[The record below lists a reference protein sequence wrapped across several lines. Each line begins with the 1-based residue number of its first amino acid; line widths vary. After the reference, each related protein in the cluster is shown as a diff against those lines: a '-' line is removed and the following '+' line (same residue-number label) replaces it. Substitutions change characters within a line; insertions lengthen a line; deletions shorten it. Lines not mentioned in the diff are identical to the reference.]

1 MGTLFFPVLLAVL
14 VAGELPD
21 LRSVCRAALA
31 LGSGTAA
38 AGGLCLA
45 LAWRYSCL
53 PEFLYRTVVVA
64 GHIGGSRCSVGQIA
78 AGLFMGP
85 VPNVFQP
92 DMIAVLVGAAGLFL
106 AAPNYRGRVW
116 RELAP
121 ASVCALSL
129 PIYRSFAQSLT
140 LNDWQNSLA
149 FLGLAASVGVGL
161 LRRLPEYV
169 SLSPAAGQAPPIRL
183 PTVRAFRTVCTVAA
197 ALWGAVSVG
206 YAIHNDWIRE
216 VQQFAP
222 GTVFHS
228 GVSVRGLE
236 GVLWGEPTVV
246 GPDTGPTTVLRRE
259 DFEATVRHLRGT
271 KGNFFVMG
279 DSVLL
284 YGLLRVPSPQPLLYF
299 QAGHSFLAQDLPYL
313 DEWMVSSLKRNDVRV
328 VVGEKVTLDGGG
340 MGRYRS
346 FRSVWAW
353 FRNGFRHTADYGNY
367 EIWER
372 IGG

>member
-1 MGTLFFPVLLAVL
+1 
-14 VAGELPD
+14 
-21 LRSVCRAALA
+21 
-31 LGSGTAA
+31 
-38 AGGLCLA
+38 
-45 LAWRYSCL
+45 
-53 PEFLYRTVVVA
+53 
-64 GHIGGSRCSVGQIA
+64 
-78 AGLFMGP
+78 
-85 VPNVFQP
+85 
-92 DMIAVLVGAAGLFL
+92 
-106 AAPNYRGRVW
+106 
-116 RELAP
+116 
-121 ASVCALSL
+121 
-129 PIYRSFAQSLT
+129 
-140 LNDWQNSLA
+140 
-149 FLGLAASVGVGL
+149 
-161 LRRLPEYV
+161 
-169 SLSPAAGQAPPIRL
+169 
-183 PTVRAFRTVCTVAA
+183 
-197 ALWGAVSVG
+197 
-206 YAIHNDWIRE
+206 
-216 VQQFAP
+216 
-222 GTVFHS
+222 
-228 GVSVRGLE
+228 
-236 GVLWGEPTVV
+236 
-246 GPDTGPTTVLRRE
+246 LRRE